1 MQQKYTTVLLVR
13 NDKGKTISF
22 NIKTTH
28 ILRWKYYT
36 ASVLSIFLV
45 LTSLFIVYF
54 ARFSFFANENNK
66 LAYKISDME
75 RQIDLLDSMKVQNKI
90 NSIEERILNI
100 DNYFRERGAKP
111 DSMNKGGEPR
121 TSGANIFMTFDFF
134 DKYTENL
141 AKNVTKI
148 PLGYPYI
155 GEKRTS
161 EYGYRTNPFGGG
173 SFEFHPGIDIK
184 GNVGD
189 PVKSTADGTIL
200 STDWKNGYGKCVEIS
215 HKFGLT
221 TIYGHLSAFNVKQGD
236 KIKTGEII
244 GFLGSTGRSTGPHL
258 HYEIRKDGT
267 DIDPNIFLN
276 YK

>member
-28 ILRWKYYT
+28 LLRWKYYA
-36 ASVLSIFLV
+36 ASALSIFV
-45 LTSLFIVYF
+45 AFISLFIIYF
-54 ARFSFFANENNK
+54 AKFSFSAGENHK

-75 RQIDLLDSMKVQNKI
+75 KQIDLLDSMKVQHKI
-90 NSIEERILNI
+90 NNIEERIMNI
-100 DNYFRERGAKP
+100 DNYFKERGVKP
-111 DSMNKGGEPR
+111 DSMNQGGEPK
-121 TSGANIFMTFDFF
+121 TSGASLFMTFDFF

-161 EYGYRTNPFGGG
+161 EYGYRSNPYGGR
-173 SFEFHPGIDIK
+173 SIEFHPGIDLK
-184 GNVGD
+184 GKIGD
-189 PVKSTADGTIL
+189 PVISTADGTVL
-200 STDWKNGYGKCVEIS
+200 TADWKNGYGKCVEIS

-221 TIYGHLSAFNVKQGD
+221 TMYGHLSEIKVKQGD
-236 KIKTGEII
+236 KIKTGEVI
-244 GFLGSTGRSTGPHL
+244 GLLGSTGRSTGPHL

-267 DIDPNIFLN
+267 DTDPNIFLN